1 MTFSANDIR
10 TQRFRRRLRGY
21 DPEEVHLYLNLLAEE
36 IERLVSSIRRL
47 EHEKKRL
54 EEQLE
59 ELLDKERHIRNTLV
73 AVQQTRDRI
82 EEEAHREAELII
94 REAELQRDRILES
107 ARKELEKIYLDIEQ
121 LNMERH
127 RLQDL
132 ILVEAN
138 ALVRWVKQRR
148 EEETKERPARVS
160 LLSKTNVQEK

>member
-36 IERLVSSIRRL
+36 IERLVSTIRRL
-47 EHEKKRL
+47 EHEKTRL

-148 EEETKERPARVS
+148 EEEAKERPARVS
-160 LLSKTNVQEK
+160 LLSNSKVQEK